1 MHGRMSDNVILS
13 LTYFHDKIRPPP
25 PLSGREGRGDEG
37 FQAPRQAPCQ
47 RVRMTMTHFKPQ
59 WRHPSA
65 QVRDCYRS
73 NKIHNKSSRIRC
85 TLLLSAYPLL
95 CAVSYRAVASLPSH
109 PLRILVSSG
118 GYPGAVPFSPSR
130 VWLTVC
136 SARYSVQVPQPLPHA
151 LHAFALTAV

>member
-118 GYPGAVPFSPSR
+118 GRCAVVLSPM
-130 VWLTVC
+130 C
-136 SARYSVQVPQPLPHA
+136 SARYSVQVLQPLPHA
-151 LHAFALTAV
+151 LHAFALTAVCTMSI